1 MSSEQTQKTLAI
13 IWNPKDVEIQT
24 KSIEKTLRP
33 LVIQITTL
41 VNSKGPSRRK
51 KGCSKRP
58 QVLVAAIEKATAN
71 FIQAGQEIAARYPQ
85 MESELM
91 SAVNEVQEAGEIM
104 SISARH
110 FAEEPCSSPCRSK
123 MVRAARNLLSAVT
136 RLLIVA
142 DMTDVQL
149 LMKSLQNLEYDLERI
164 KNTSSQAE
172 LMESYKC
179 FEKKTNELLYKAAKR
194 QAELKD
200 VCLKEELA
208 AARALLKKNV
218 VMLLTA
224 SKVYIRH
231 PELDAARENRDY
243 ILRQI
248 CEAVNTIS
256 QVAQGHAVGITNQG
270 DQQGVLAALDQFD
283 IKVDMNPASYDEVKT
298 RTDLEEQLE
307 SIIRSAAMVAD
318 YPNTRDEHRE
328 RIINECNGVRQA
340 LQELLSEYMA
350 NTGRAKPSES
360 LHSAVEVITSKT
372 GDLRR
377 QLRKAVGDNV
387 SDFFMQTELP
397 LLALIQSAKDGNM
410 EQMKIRAEMFTA
422 HAEKLIEVAAMACS
436 MSKNEEGVKM
446 VQYACKQIDNLYP
459 QVIQAARVLVARP
472 QSKVAQE
479 NMDAFKEVWE
489 NQVFILTEAVD
500 DITTIDDFL
509 AVTEDHLIEDMKKC
523 VAAIQDND
531 QELLDYLAA
540 QVQSRALRV
549 CNVVTAEMD
558 KYDDERYKQH
568 VLQSVHWLKENVV
581 NNFKSQVEVTL
592 KALSSD
598 SPEDLNENGFI
609 EASRVLYDSIQEIR
623 KNILTKRTAEE
634 IDPEEVDLSSSCGS
648 ENISHTLMD
657 YETNIPPEFD
667 EYPEISGITT
677 ARDAY
682 RHLPQEEKEKIA
694 FQVETFKNEKSK
706 FDMEIAKWDDSSNDI
721 VVLAKQ
727 MCMIMMEMI
736 DFTRGRGPLKTT
748 MDVIQAAKMISN
760 YGVKLDKIATEIAQ
774 QCPESST
781 KNDLL
786 AYLQRIALYTH
797 QLNITSKVKADVQS
811 ISGNLI
817 VTGLDSAT
825 SLIQAA
831 KNLMNNVVL
840 TVKASYVAFNKYP
853 RTGAINVPIVIWKMK
868 APEKKPLVRREIF
881 EEVDQKLH
889 HRNDKKEVPAVKA
902 LSEFHSFKESSEA

>member
-1 MSSEQTQKTLAI
+1 MSSEQTQRTLAI
-13 IWNPKDVEIQT
+13 KWNPKDLEIQT
-24 KSIEKTLRP
+24 KSIEKTLKP

-41 VNSKGPSRRK
+41 VNSKIPSKKK

-71 FIQAGQEIAARYPQ
+71 FIQTGQEIAVSYPP

-91 SAVNEVQEAGEIM
+91 AAVNEVQETGEIM
-104 SISARH
+104 SISARQ
-110 FAEEPCSSPCRSK
+110 FAEEPCSSTCRSK

-142 DMTDVQL
+142 DMIDVQL
-149 LMKSLQNLEYDLERI
+149 LMKCLQSLEDDLERI

-179 FEKKTNELLYKAAKR
+179 FEKKTKDLLHKAAKR

-200 VCLKEELA
+200 TCLREELA
-208 AARALLKKNV
+208 AARALLKKNML
-218 VMLLTA
+218 MLLTA

-256 QVAQGHAVGITNQG
+256 EVAQGHAVGITNRS

-307 SIIRSAAMVAD
+307 GIIRSAAMVAD
-318 YPNTRDEHRE
+318 YPNTRDERRE
-328 RIINECNGVRQA
+328 RIITECNAVRQA
-340 LQELLSEYMA
+340 LQDLLSEYMA
-350 NTGRAKPSES
+350 NIGNAKPSES

-397 LLALIQSAKDGNM
+397 LLALVQSAKDGNM
-410 EQMKIRAEMFTA
+410 EQMKTTAEMFTV

-436 MSKNEEGVKM
+436 MSSNEEGVKM

-459 QVIQAARVLVARP
+459 Q
-472 QSKVAQE
+472 
-479 NMDAFKEVWE
+479 
-489 NQVFILTEAVD
+489 
-500 DITTIDDFL
+500 
-509 AVTEDHLIEDMKKC
+509 DHIIEDMKKC
-523 VAAIQDND
+523 VAAIQDYD

-540 QVQSRALRV
+540 QVHSRAIRV

-558 KYDDERYKQH
+558 KYDDERYKQR
-568 VLQSVHWLKENVV
+568 VFQSIHWLKENVI

-592 KALSSD
+592 KALSCD

-648 ENISHTLMD
+648 ENMSHEFLD
-657 YETNIPPEFD
+657 YGSKSNI
-667 EYPEISGITT
+667 
-677 ARDAY
+677 
-682 RHLPQEEKEKIA
+682 KM
-694 FQVETFKNEKSK
+694 V
-706 FDMEIAKWDDSSNDI
+706 
-721 VVLAKQ
+721 
-727 MCMIMMEMI
+727 
-736 DFTRGRGPLKTT
+736 GRGPLKTT

-760 YGVKLDKIATEIAQ
+760 YGVKLDKIATEIVQ

-840 TVKASYVAFNKYP
+840 TVKASYVAFNK
-853 RTGAINVPIVIWKMK
+853 
-868 APEKKPLVRREIF
+868 
-881 EEVDQKLH
+881 
-889 HRNDKKEVPAVKA
+889 
-902 LSEFHSFKESSEA
+902 